1 MKIERKKEIIE
12 TFEITEKEFKSY
24 EDIRKSGITNMLN
37 VGVVS
42 VLSGLSKN
50 KIKLIME
57 NYNKLSKKEGFNSLT
72 EQKQKYKGGFN
83 KKNE

>member
-12 TFEITEKEFKSY
+12 TFEISKEDFKSY

-37 VGVVS
+37 VGYVS

-57 NYNKLSKKEGFNSLT
+57 NYNKLSEGLFNSLT
-72 EQKQKYKGGFN
+72 EQKQNYKGGFN

>member
-12 TFEITEKEFKSY
+12 TFEISKEDFKSY
-24 EDIRKSGITNMLN
+24 EDIRKSGSTNMFNL
-37 VGVVS
+37 GVVS

-57 NYNKLSKKEGFNSLT
+57 NYDKLSKGF
-72 EQKQKYKGGFN
+72 K
-83 KKNE
+83 

>member
-12 TFEITEKEFKSY
+12 IFEISKEDFKSY
-24 EDIRKSGITNMLN
+24 EDIRKSGITNMFN

-50 KIKLIME
+50 KIKLIMK
-57 NYNKLSKKEGFNSLT
+57 NYNKLSEGFEND
-72 EQKQKYKGGFN
+72 
-83 KKNE
+83 